1 MNTSHPVRTR
11 QATGGG
17 IWRGIAEQTGGTF
30 TSRGTKVYN
39 SLPAEIRN
47 SRTSRYKS
55 EKWQIKVNNI
65 TSPYPWELR
74 AEGY

>member
-17 IWRGIAEQTGGTF
+17 IWRGIAEQAGGTF

-47 SRTSRYKS
+47 SRTLETFKYKLK
-55 EKWQIKVNNI
+55 KWVVNNI
-65 TSPYPWELR
+65 PVD
-74 AEGY
+74 